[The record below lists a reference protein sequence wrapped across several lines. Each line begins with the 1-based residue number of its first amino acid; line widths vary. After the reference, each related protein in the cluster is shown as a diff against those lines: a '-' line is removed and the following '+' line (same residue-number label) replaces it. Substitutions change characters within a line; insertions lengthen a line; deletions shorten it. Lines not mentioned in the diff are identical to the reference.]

1 MNAPEAAQSVRRLY
15 WLTGSFGIAGFV
27 SYLCFEGLRSA
38 VGFALGALGSFG
50 NLWLFERLARGIAPG
65 DAPRKP
71 WQAGAFAAR
80 YLVLFTIAYA
90 IIKGLRVNPL
100 AVVLGLLASTAAVII
115 SSIVELIASLAG
127 GGRTD

>member
-1 MNAPEAAQSVRRLY
+1 MTDQDAVQSVRRLY
-15 WLTGSFGIAGFV
+15 WLTGSFGLAGFV
-27 SYLCFEGLRSA
+27 SYFYLEGPRSA
-38 VGFALGALGSFG
+38 LGFALGALGSFG

-80 YLVLFTIAYA
+80 YVVLFAVAYA
-90 IIKGLRVNPL
+90 IIRGLGVNAL

-115 SSIVELIASLAG
+115 SSIVDAIGGSRAS
-127 GGRTD
+127 GRMD